1 MFLVMKHL
9 FHVIKD
15 LSVNSSNFPPANNRG
30 SEMNKSFVA
39 FRQLLV
45 SDEKLPE
52 SVEPGVSCFH
62 NPTSILWRTPASALL
77 PCDSRGVA
85 MPADL
90 ITGRFAV
97 ISLIRIQES
106 LSSSGKGNNDPG
118 EQSGKLSDVMS
129 IGPCND
135 QRQRDATP
143 VHQYMALG
151 SFFSPGPSDLA
162 QLLPAQGEL

>member
-1 MFLVMKHL
+1 MN
-9 FHVIKD
+9 KD
-15 LSVNSSNFPPANNRG
+15 LSVNRCNLPPANNRS

-45 SDEKLPE
+45 SDEKLLE
-52 SVEPGVSCFH
+52 SVEPGVGCFH
-62 NPTSILWRTPASALL
+62 NPASVLWRTSASALL
-77 PCDSRGVA
+77 SRDSRGVA

-106 LSSSGKGNNDPG
+106 LSSSGKGNHDPG

-143 VHQYMALG
+143 VHQYVALG
-151 SFFSPGPSDLA
+151 SFFSPGPSDSA
-162 QLLPAQGEL
+162 RLLPAQGEL